1 MVAFPIFF
9 CFFFV
14 CFNFSIRNLSL
25 MALYLKKKNY
35 SGFIIIIIDIIF
47 SRASLF

>member
-9 CFFFV
+9 FFFFL
-14 CFNFSIRNLSL
+14 FNSSIRNLSL
-25 MALYLKKKNY
+25 MALYLKKNY
-35 SGFIIIIIDIIF
+35 SGFIIIIDIIF